1 MTDHPDDNTRPDHRD
16 YTPTDPFEH
25 ICEVCGKT
33 AMLTSQDAYWAG
45 WDYPPEMGEFGIISP
60 RTCEHCP
67 MDATVWWAIAMDKFT
82 LDELTPDQLKTI
94 ARIRNEI
101 PD

>member
-1 MTDHPDDNTRPDHRD
+1 MTDRLDHRAFS
-16 YTPTDPFEH
+16 PTDRFEH

-33 AMLTSQDAYWAG
+33 AMLTSPEAYWAG
-45 WDYPPEMGEFGIISP
+45 WNYPPEMGVFGVISP
-60 RTCEHCP
+60 RTCEHCGI
-67 MDATVWWAIAMDKFT
+67 DATVWWAIAMDKLT

-94 ARIRNEI
+94 ARIRNEV